1 MMTALVLPW
10 SHALVAAAYLV
21 LALWQLRQ
29 WRRDVRQRALGAAF
43 AATALWGLAVAA
55 TGPMSL
61 VAGLGESLRNLGWLT
76 FMLVLLGL
84 GGGAEGRRPAIV
96 AVYAVLAAVIV
107 GQSVIDIVPARFV
120 GSPRILEAF
129 FFASLT
135 FRMMVAIGALLLV
148 HNLYGATA
156 PDARWGIRI
165 AVIALALMWAWDLNL
180 YTIAYLARHASS
192 EMFALRGLLALGL
205 AVPFALAARRG
216 DRWKMRLSR
225 RMTFQSLSLMAIG
238 AYLIVMVLVARLL
251 DLVGGDQTRSA
262 QIALVLAVTLA
273 AAAVLPS
280 RRARAW
286 VKVMV
291 AKHFFQHRFD
301 YREEWIRFTETLGVP
316 GEAALPLDRRA
327 IKAIAD
333 IAESPGGLLL
343 LPEPDGGLS
352 SAARWHW
359 PTVDAPARAADP
371 AFARHLAESK
381 RIIEFGAL
389 RPGAGGERRADD
401 ETALIPP
408 WILAAP
414 SAWAAVPLI
423 HIDRLIG
430 VVLLERPHLDR
441 LLDWEDF
448 DLLRIAGRQV
458 ASYLAEAHG
467 AEALSEARRFDEF
480 NRRFAFIIHD
490 VKNLVSQLALVAR
503 NAERHADNP
512 AFRADMIATLH
523 SSTAKMND
531 LLARL
536 SQHNKARA
544 EEPRLLALRPFL
556 EGIVAT
562 RGGLHPLRSD
572 LVAELVALADPQ
584 RLEQALVHLIQNAVD
599 ASAKDEPVELS
610 IERRGM
616 EAAVTVLDRG
626 CGMSAEFVRTAL
638 FKPFAS
644 TKDGGFGV
652 GAFEARSI
660 VAGMGGRLEVESRE
674 GEGSRFSILL
684 PLAAEMAERRRA

>member
-1 MMTALVLPW
+1 MTALLLPW
-10 SHALVAAAYLV
+10 GHALVAATYLL
-21 LALWQLRQ
+21 LALWQLRR
-29 WRRDVRQRALGAAF
+29 WHLDVRQRALGAAF
-43 AATALWGLAVAA
+43 AATALWGLTVAA
-55 TGPMSL
+55 TGPASL
-61 VAGLGESLRNLGWLT
+61 AAGLAESLRNLGWLT
-76 FMLVLLGL
+76 FMLVLLGF
-84 GGGAEGRRPAIV
+84 GGAQGRRPAIV
-96 AVYAVLAAVIV
+96 AVYAVIAAVIV
-107 GQSVIDIVPARFV
+107 AQGVIDIVPARFV

-135 FRMMVAIGALLLV
+135 FRMMAAIGALLLV

-156 PDARWGIRI
+156 PDARWGIRG
-165 AVIALALMWAWDLNL
+165 AVIALAAMWAWDLNL
-180 YTIAYLARHASS
+180 YTIAYLARQPSPELS
-192 EMFALRGLLALGL
+192 ALRGVLALAL

-238 AYLIVMVLVARLL
+238 AYLIMMVLVARLL
-251 DLVGGDQTRSA
+251 DLFGGQRHGGAS
-262 QIALVLAVTLA
+262 IALIVALSL

-280 RRARAW
+280 RRVRAW
-286 VKVMV
+286 LKVKI

-301 YREEWIRFTETLGVP
+301 YREEWIRFTATLGVP

-343 LPEPDGGLS
+343 LPDEDGGLS

-359 PTVDAPARAADP
+359 PAIEAPARAADP
-371 AFARHLAESK
+371 GFARHLATSG
-381 RIIEFGAL
+381 RIIEFGTL
-389 RPGAGGERRADD
+389 RPSESGHAADSA
-401 ETALIPP
+401 E
-408 WILAAP
+408 LAVAPAWLLATP

-423 HIDRLIG
+423 HIDRLVG
-430 VVLLERPHLDR
+430 VVLLERPHVSR
-441 LLDWEDF
+441 MLDWEDF

-467 AEALSEARRFDEF
+467 AEALSDARRFDEF

-490 VKNLVSQLALVAR
+490 IKNLVSQLGLVAR

-512 AFRADMIATLH
+512 AFRADMVATLH

-544 EEPRLLALRPFL
+544 EEARPLALRPFI
-556 EGIVAT
+556 EGIVAA
-562 RGGLHPLRSD
+562 RGGLHPLRGD
-572 LVAELVALADPQ
+572 LRGDPIALADPA

-599 ASAKDEPVELS
+599 ASPKDEPVDLS
-610 IERRGM
+610 VERRGM

-674 GEGSRFSILL
+674 GEGSRFTIFL